1 MVKIM
6 TRRLHDQYFTPA
18 SACEVLKAHWAG
30 WKGHNRYGSIL
41 IDPCCGDGAFQR
53 AFPDGPW
60 KTIDIDPSMNPD
72 YVFDM
77 AEQKSW
83 AILKKHHS
91 IGAPL
96 GFIWSECVIMN
107 PPFKYAMSFVQNAV
121 DWFGQTKTFIDETGE
136 HQPITKYG
144 SVAALLRL
152 SFLEPTR
159 ERGPWLAANP
169 PDLVI
174 VLPRI
179 SFTGDGKTDS
189 VTCAWMIWD
198 KTIKK
203 KGVIV
208 SPRP

>member
-1 MVKIM
+1 M
-6 TRRLHDQYFTPA
+6 TRRPHDQYFTPA
-18 SACEVLKAHWAG
+18 SACEVLKAHWDG
-30 WKGHNRYGSIL
+30 WKGRDQYGAIL

-53 AFPDGPW
+53 SFSDRSW
-60 KTIDIDPSMNPD
+60 VTCDIDPAMNPK
-72 YVFDM
+72 YVRDM
-77 AEQKSW
+77 SEQTSW
-83 AILKKHHS
+83 ARLKQKDWV
-91 IGAPL
+91 GAPC
-96 GFIWSECVIMN
+96 GFTWSHSVIMN
-107 PPFKYAMSFVQNAV
+107 PPFKHAMSFVRYAV
-121 DWFGQTKTFIDETGE
+121 QAYGITKTYYDGD
-136 HQPITKYG
+136 KKSKVYG

-152 SFLEPTR
+152 SFLEPTK
-159 ERGPWLAANP
+159 ERGPWLAENP

-198 KTIKK
+198 KAIWN

>member
-1 MVKIM
+1 MN
-6 TRRLHDQYFTPA
+6 RRPHDQYFTPA
-18 SACEVLKAHWAG
+18 SACEVLKAHWSKWKRAG
-30 WKGHNRYGSIL
+30 IL
-41 IDPCCGDGAFQR
+41 LEPCVGMGGIVDC
-53 AFPDGPW
+53 FPDENW
-60 KTIDIDPSMNPD
+60 FTCDIDSEVQPNRVADMTHWSNWIAID
-72 YVFDM
+72 YWTRHD
-77 AEQKSW
+77 
-83 AILKKHHS
+83 
-91 IGAPL
+91 
-96 GFIWSECVIMN
+96 CVITN
-107 PPFKYAMSFVQNAV
+107 PPFNCALGILKNAHRACTRVAM
-121 DWFGQTKTFIDETGE
+121 
-136 HQPITKYG
+136 
-144 SVAALLRL
+144 LLRL

-198 KTIKK
+198 KTIEQ